1 MAADPRQFTE
11 HNEVGGVNVYLED
24 KRMSELKSA
33 TGKTAS
39 QISTADE
46 YIPLQDTDGNL
57 VKINPASFQEAVRN
71 VLGSLLANNDKG
83 TTISGIPA
91 LSGSGAS
98 LDFGS
103 VTPANLA
110 SVLGVDKW
118 TKRFSSSLN
127 TPLDTGLSV
136 NAGYGG
142 QTLLALAADFSTSG
156 DATYSKMSLLR
167 LGYDGGHLQ
176 EEVIAS
182 CKGSAYSG
190 SAVTYTVSS
199 NNTLVINGYH
209 PVVRLII
216 CK

>member
-11 HNEVGGVNVYLED
+11 HNEVGGVTVYLED

-110 SVLGVDKW
+110 SVLGRENMFYNIGSM
-118 TKRFSSSLN
+118 TNSSSQNCDSYYSKYGVVGIDGVTSN
-127 TPLDTGLSV
+127 THGLPSW
-136 NAGYGG
+136 
-142 QTLLALAADFSTSG
+142 QHPTSG
-156 DATYSKMSLLR
+156 DKTIWGQLVCLGNIQFLSCTTGSSSAGWKRIMNGSWSSL
-167 LGYDGGHLQ
+167 
-176 EEVIAS
+176 
-182 CKGSAYSG
+182 
-190 SAVTYTVSS
+190 
-199 NNTLVINGYH
+199 
-209 PVVRLII
+209 
-216 CK
+216 